1 MVPITPALRETL
13 IRVKKD
19 PQLASFVEHLRADLA
34 RETTAMMGLE
44 APMVYRAQGRASYV
58 ADLIKLIESADS
70 PATGPLD
77 KPVPHRVATAG
88 RF

>member
-1 MVPITPALRETL
+1 MVPITPALRDAL

-19 PQLASFVEHLRADLA
+19 PQLASFVDHLQAELA
-34 RETTAMMGLE
+34 REQTAMMGLD

-58 ADLIKLIESADS
+58 ADLMKLIENADS
-70 PATGPLD
+70 VATSFLD

>member
-1 MVPITPALRETL
+1 MVPITPALRDAL

-19 PQLASFVEHLRADLA
+19 PQLRPFVDHLIADLA
-34 RETTAMMGLE
+34 REHAAMTGLD
-44 APMVYRAQGRASYV
+44 APMVYRAQGRASYA
-58 ADLIKLIESADS
+58 ADLMKLIESADS
-70 PATGPLD
+70 LATGVLD